1 MPDAMIV
8 EYDTSFRKVVPEGDQ
23 RWGFLVCVLFARVVR
38 TDDELGGP
46 HFEGDIEDD
55 PLRSEPVHPDLHVQL
70 VVEIIGKKAMILV
83 DVLYDL

>member
-1 MPDAMIV
+1 MFCV
-8 EYDTSFRKVVPEGDQ
+8 GGDFNLDSDEIANTDLLQ
-23 RWGFLVCVLFARVVR
+23 LMGARVVR